1 MFTPDLSLC
10 PAPISEMSQDSAH
23 CARCGCLTANWI
35 IVPSHKTSETN
46 VDNSDAGCQSGLKR
60 LASSQNLLTGDDV
73 GVKGLKRYQ
82 NLLTGGD
89 ATDEKS
95 TKSGGTGDVNKQQWQ
110 Q

>member
-1 MFTPDLSLC
+1 
-10 PAPISEMSQDSAH
+10 MSQDSDH
-23 CARCGCLTANWI
+23 CARCGCLTANRI
-35 IVPSHKTSETN
+35 IVTSNKTSETN
-46 VDNSDAGCQSGLKR
+46 VDNSDAGRRSGLKR
-60 LASSQNLLTGDDV
+60 LASSQNLPTGDDV
-73 GVKGLKRYQ
+73 GVKRLNRYQ